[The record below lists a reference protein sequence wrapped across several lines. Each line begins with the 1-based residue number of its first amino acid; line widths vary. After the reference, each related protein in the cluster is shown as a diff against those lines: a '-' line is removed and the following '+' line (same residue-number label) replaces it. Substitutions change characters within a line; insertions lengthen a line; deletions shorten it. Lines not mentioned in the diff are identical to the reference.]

1 MIQAEQGNRMT
12 PESVL
17 ELYVPNA
24 AGNLVPLSAFVSV
37 KWEEGPVQL
46 VRYNGYPS
54 IRIVGDA
61 APGFSTGEAMAE
73 MERLAAQLPAGI
85 GYEWT
90 GLSYQEKVSAG
101 QATSLFALAILV
113 VFLLLV
119 ALYES
124 WSIPLSVM
132 LIVPIGAIGAVLAV
146 MVSGM
151 SNDVY
156 FKVGLITIIGLSA
169 KNAIL
174 IVEFAKE
181 LWEQGH
187 SLRDAAIEAARLRFR
202 PIIMTS
208 MAFIL
213 GVIPLALAS
222 GAGAASQRAI
232 GTGVIG
238 GMLSAT
244 FLGVLF
250 VPICFV
256 WLLSV
261 LRSKPAPIEQA
272 ASAGSERDAQT
283 CFRRIGAA
291 DRPDPRCLLH
301 GADLRTSRRAGG
313 RQLERRRRPA
323 PGRGDRHAGLEEFHR
338 RCRTTPPGGRGPG

>member
-1 MIQAEQGNRMT
+1 M
-12 PESVL
+12 
-17 ELYVPNA
+17 
-24 AGNLVPLSAFVSV
+24 
-37 KWEEGPVQL
+37 
-46 VRYNGYPS
+46 RYNGYPS

-213 GVIPLALAS
+213 GVIPWPWPAVPARRASVPSAPGDRRDAQRHLPRRAVRTYLFRLAAVAAARQ
-222 GAGAASQRAI
+222 AG
-232 GTGVIG
+232 T
-238 GMLSAT
+238 
-244 FLGVLF
+244 
-250 VPICFV
+250 
-256 WLLSV
+256 
-261 LRSKPAPIEQA
+261 IEQA
-272 ASAGSERDAQT
+272 ASAGE
-283 CFRRIGAA
+283 
-291 DRPDPRCLLH
+291 
-301 GADLRTSRRAGG
+301 
-313 RQLERRRRPA
+313 
-323 PGRGDRHAGLEEFHR
+323 
-338 RCRTTPPGGRGPG
+338 